1 MEWIFFAAF
10 ATLAAI
16 LFNYAN
22 PKVMASTWAQKPGA
36 ATYAGKTAI
45 TAGMLFVVLIVAA
58 FAMTIVTGR
67 KEVIP

>member
-10 ATLAAI
+10 AVLAAI
-16 LFNYAN
+16 LFNYAQ
-22 PKVMASTWAQKPGA
+22 PKIMATSWAQKPGA

-45 TAGMLFVVLIVAA
+45 TAIGLFVVLIVAA
-58 FAMTIVTGR
+58 FAMTVVTGK